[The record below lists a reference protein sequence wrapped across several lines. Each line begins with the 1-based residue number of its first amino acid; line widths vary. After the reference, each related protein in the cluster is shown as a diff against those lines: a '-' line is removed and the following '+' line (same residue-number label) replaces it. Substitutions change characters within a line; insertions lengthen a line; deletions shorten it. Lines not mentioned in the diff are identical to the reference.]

1 MKKSFVLDTNVLL
14 HNPAA
19 IESFADNEVVIPM
32 DVIEELDRFKGQNNE
47 LGRNARQVVRTLDR
61 LRGQGSL
68 RDGVTLK
75 ETGGTVRVALEPG
88 SLEGTGLRLNLPDNR
103 IVAVANEI
111 KNVGPAGDLRLEGRE
126 RPHQVRRARHQ
137 DDGLREGESGLRHP
151 VLRLARGLGPG
162 RLD

>member
-32 DVIEELDRFKGQNNE
+32 DVIEELDRFKAQNNE
-47 LGRNARQVVRTLDR
+47 LGRNARQVIRMLDR
-61 LRGQGSL
+61 LRGEGSL

-88 SLEGTGLRLNLPDNR
+88 SLEGTGLGSTPPTTASSPSPMRSR
-103 IVAVANEI
+103 TR
-111 KNVGPAGDLRLEGRE
+111 AGR
-126 RPHQVRRARHQ
+126 
-137 DDGLREGESGLRHP
+137 
-151 VLRLARGLGPG
+151 
-162 RLD
+162 